1 VLDSLPSH
9 GSPRAYSRLDVCTW
23 NFMGPTP
30 DPIPQTTITSC
41 AIHRDMIHTR
51 RYLLYIDLM
60 ATSNNA
66 YITVTLVTTVTPK
79 RKKHPAVSCAHGA
92 FTPYPQTAPPRS
104 TAIGRSART
113 WRKYGP
119 ESAYRSHIGCPS
131 RTFFPS
137 VEFRWSL
144 ESLLFF
150 FPRQPL

>member
-1 VLDSLPSH
+1 MLDSLPSH

-23 NFMGPTP
+23 NFMGATP
-30 DPIPQTTITSC
+30 DPVLRTTITFC

-51 RYLLYIDLM
+51 RYLLYIDGNLEQRLHYR
-60 ATSNNA
+60 NLGH
-66 YITVTLVTTVTPK
+66 YCYPQ
-79 RKKHPAVSCAHGA
+79 KHPGASCAHGA
-92 FTPYPQTAPPRS
+92 FTPYPQNTPPRS

-119 ESAYRSHIGCPS
+119 ESACRSHIGCPS
-131 RTFFPS
+131 RTFFSS

-150 FPRQPL
+150 SPRHPL